1 MTLRILV
8 VDDHPLF
15 RDGVGGLLSSVPD
28 TEVVAVAG
36 TADEAV
42 REATLSRPDVVL
54 MDLNLPGTSGVE
66 ATRRIAAALPGT
78 AVLVLTML
86 EDDASIVAAMQA
98 GARGYV
104 LKGASQEELLA
115 AVRTVAQG
123 GAVFSGGVAARVLG
137 ALTETRP
144 QADHRHPD
152 LTDRETEVLQ
162 LLADAWSNPRIAHE
176 LGLSAK
182 TVQNHVSRI
191 LTKLQARDRVELVLR
206 MRDEGKR
213 DLP

>member
-15 RDGVGGLLSSVPD
+15 RDGVSGLLSSVAD
-28 TEVVAVAG
+28 TDVVAVAG
-36 TADEAV
+36 TAEEAV

-66 ATRRIAAALPGT
+66 ATRRIAATLPET

-144 QADHRHPD
+144 QADHRHPVHPD
-152 LTDRETEVLQ
+152 LTDRETDVLR
-162 LLADAWSNPRIAHE
+162 LLADGWSNPRIAHE

-191 LTKLQARDRVELVLR
+191 LTKLRARDRVELVLR
-206 MRDEGKR
+206 MRDEAE
-213 DLP
+213 